1 MRLDDRTDILLLL
14 LFLFFLFFLFLF
26 PLPFLLPLPSA
37 FFFSPSCSFLFVV
50 DANNACALT
59 CDDAN
64 CDDCSGNAA
73 LCQTCASGY
82 QAAMFEASWK
92 TPITFVN
99 GQDGAQTPV
108 NQEISCKLICNDENC
123 DTCSNPGA
131 ALVAASCVGYGQHA
145 NIFSTEKANPY
156 TADGITALQKRLN
169 GEGVKCTDAGGT
181 YTARTGG
188 ATTCESCATGFRIDA
203 NSACVPC
210 DDTNCDTCSAAA
222 NICTNCIPGYQVAGN
237 KCVLPS
243 DGPAY
248 TLGQPGQTCNE
259 VCGVSECAGLAAA
272 SPQPWMLLTS
282 HTMTK
287 WGLTLAGPTDYKWS
301 PPGDWGCTHGGQNGL
316 SSVIV
321 RRQPEAC
328 VSQRTGRWTSVFD
341 CAYRNME
348 LQGVSPNGIGY
359 VSDSRQLCPCNCQ
372 NRYPKCMSM
381 TVATCASG
389 SEGEKK
395 KSVCIYLIIPCT

>member
-1 MRLDDRTDILLLL
+1 
-14 LFLFFLFFLFLF
+14 
-26 PLPFLLPLPSA
+26 
-37 FFFSPSCSFLFVV
+37 V

-188 ATTCESCATGFRIDA
+188 ATTCESCASGFRIDA

-243 DGPAY
+243 NGPAY

-259 VCGVSECAGLAAA
+259 VCGVSECADLAAV
-272 SPQPWMLLTS
+272 SPRPWMLLTS
-282 HTMTK
+282 HTMTS
-287 WGLTLAGPTDYKWS
+287 WGLILAGPTNYNWS
-301 PPGDWGCTHGGQNGL
+301 PPQKWGCSFGGQASY
-316 SSVIV
+316 SSMVL
-321 RRQPEAC
+321 RSGTHC
-328 VSQRTGRWTSVFD
+328 LSQRQDPRFGSVFD
-341 CAYRNME
+341 CAYRNRA
-348 LQGVSPNGIGY
+348 QGYGNSGF
-359 VSDSRQLCPCNCQ
+359 VSDSRLLCPCNCQ

-395 KSVCIYLIIPCT
+395 KRKKERE